1 MRANRFRELLDAGEP
16 TLGTRVNA
24 VWPSVVEVLGHTGMF
39 DYVDFLGE
47 YAPFDLHDLDNFC
60 RAAELF
66 DMTAV
71 IKIDQEPRTSLA
83 QRAIGAGFQGVLF
96 TDCRSAEEVRQ
107 CVRIVR
113 PETPEDG
120 GIHGV
125 GVRRM
130 TYMGHA
136 GTSEYVQALR
146 DVIVMVMIEKR
157 QAVEQLEEVL
167 AVEGVDMIQ
176 WGPSDY
182 SMSIGK
188 VGGRTSPEVKAVERR
203 VFETAREFGVPARAE
218 IGSADQAK
226 YYLDLGVRHFCLGT
240 DLSILYEWWKDNG
253 DALRK
258 VVADA

>member
-1 MRANRFRELLDAGEP
+1 MRANHFRELLDAGRP

-39 DYVDFLGE
+39 DYVEFLAE

-66 DMTAV
+66 DMTAI
-71 IKIDQEPRTSLA
+71 IKIEQEPRTSLA

-120 GIHGV
+120 GINGV
-125 GVRRM
+125 SVRRM

-136 GTSEYVQALR
+136 GTPEYVQALR

-157 QAVEQLEEVL
+157 QAVEQLEEIL
-167 AVEGVDMIQ
+167 SVEGIDMIQ

-188 VGGRTSPEVKAVERR
+188 AGGRASPEVKAVERQ
-203 VFETAREFGVPARAE
+203 VFETARRMGIPARAE
-218 IGSADQAK
+218 IASVDQAR

-240 DLSILYEWWKDNG
+240 DLSILYEWWRING

>member
-1 MRANRFRELLDAGEP
+1 MRTNRFRELLDAGNP
-16 TLGTRVNA
+16 TLGTRINA
-24 VWPSVVEVLGHTGMF
+24 VWPSIVEVIGHTGMF
-39 DYVDFLGE
+39 DYIEFLAE

-66 DMTAV
+66 NMTAI

-83 QRAIGAGFQGVLF
+83 QRAIGAGFQGILF

-120 GIHGV
+120 GIHGA

-130 TYMGHA
+130 AYVGRA
-136 GTSEYVQALR
+136 GTPEYVQALR
-146 DVIVMVMIEKR
+146 DVIVLVMIEKR
-157 QAVEQLEEVL
+157 QAVEQLEEIL

-176 WGPSDY
+176 WGSSDY

-188 VGGRTSPEVKAVERR
+188 AGGRNSPEVKAVARQ
-203 VFETAREFGVPARAE
+203 VFETARRMGIPARAE
-218 IGSADQAK
+218 IASVDQAR
-226 YYLDLGVRHFCLGT
+226 YYLDLGVRHFCLGN
-240 DLSILYEWWKDNG
+240 DLAILYDWWKSNG

-258 VVADA
+258 VVSDA